1 MVVGKADAQARLIRT
16 FHEFIERGEVLE
28 CERLLKKTPIDINT
42 PLGKEKFTALH
53 KASYYGHLDAVH
65 WLVWHCANIN
75 SISVQGWTAAH
86 IAALR
91 GKEQCIE
98 ALITHGADLTIQD
111 ESGMCPVHLAAAH
124 GNTFT
129 LQTMARKGGDLTLRD
144 INGWKAIH
152 HAAYNGKLGCMQTLV
167 KWGAD
172 LDSLTLV
179 TGDTTLHLA
188 AASGHLHLVKY
199 IISTVED
206 WVSMLAGIN
215 NDAETALERAVV
227 TGQDSVVDYLSN
239 LKVNELNE
247 FDDGFP
253 LHVAAAKGDI
263 PALERMIGS
272 GLYSVNARD
281 DHLSTPAHKAAG
293 HGQVEALKWL
303 ILHGADVDLEN
314 GSGETVKDVA
324 KRFAKVQCVEELG
337 GYTEDEDEEET
348 SPEELLA
355 RALNKVEV
363 LEYELTDARRAVEK
377 YGGKP
382 PPAQPSADITAETM
396 ELRSLLEHERLKRER
411 LEATI
416 VELRQQVQKVAS
428 QQSPETG
435 SPSSSPG
442 SEAESTTS
450 SVASSVK
457 RRPKKKRPKKAA
469 RGVFVKNP

>member
-1 MVVGKADAQARLIRT
+1 MYADSGKMGCRPGLADPGNGRHDPPPGGCIRSPPPGEIYHLNCRRL
-16 FHEFIERGEVLE
+16 GV
-28 CERLLKKTPIDINT
+28 
-42 PLGKEKFTALH
+42 
-53 KASYYGHLDAVH
+53 Y
-65 WLVWHCANIN
+65 
-75 SISVQGWTAAH
+75 
-86 IAALR
+86 
-91 GKEQCIE
+91 
-98 ALITHGADLTIQD
+98 
-111 ESGMCPVHLAAAH
+111 
-124 GNTFT
+124 
-129 LQTMARKGGDLTLRD
+129 
-144 INGWKAIH
+144 
-152 HAAYNGKLGCMQTLV
+152 
-167 KWGAD
+167 
-172 LDSLTLV
+172 
-179 TGDTTLHLA
+179 
-188 AASGHLHLVKY
+188 
-199 IISTVED
+199 
-206 WVSMLAGIN
+206 
-215 NDAETALERAVV
+215 
-227 TGQDSVVDYLSN
+227 
-239 LKVNELNE
+239 VNELNE

-396 ELRSLLEHERLKRER
+396 
-411 LEATI
+411 
-416 VELRQQVQKVAS
+416 VQKVAS